1 MNQPPFLSTG
11 VLVSRLGPGLRKV
24 KKISLLGTSLTCDSK
39 LYIYGAMSVESI
51 TSQSMVNLA
60 HIDLSKPRYDQSS
73 YKGRVKHFFETA
85 NPLTIFASNRKLA
98 QAAQLVK
105 THK

>member
-1 MNQPPFLSTG
+1 
-11 VLVSRLGPGLRKV
+11 
-24 KKISLLGTSLTCDSK
+24 
-39 LYIYGAMSVESI
+39 MSVESI